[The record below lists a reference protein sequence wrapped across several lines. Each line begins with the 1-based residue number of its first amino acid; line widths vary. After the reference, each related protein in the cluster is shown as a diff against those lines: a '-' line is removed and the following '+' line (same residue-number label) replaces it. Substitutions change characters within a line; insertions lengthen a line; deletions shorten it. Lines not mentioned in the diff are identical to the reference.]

1 MKGAGDVREHVG
13 TALPWSQV
21 SERRSGSGSC
31 PIACIS
37 ASRSAF
43 LNRLRDRDPE
53 TAAEAVRNVR
63 QLVAVVVV
71 LARATSAVLDTLQSA
86 RQPMGGVRSL
96 RYAA

>member
-1 MKGAGDVREHVG
+1 MLVILGIGGAAVLAV
-13 TALPWSQV
+13 
-21 SERRSGSGSC
+21 
-31 PIACIS
+31 IA
-37 ASRSAF
+37 

-71 LARATSAVLDTLQSA
+71 LARATSAVLDALQSA

-96 RYAA
+96 RYEEEDWEEAD

>member
-1 MKGAGDVREHVG
+1 MIVILAIGGAAVLAV
-13 TALPWSQV
+13 
-21 SERRSGSGSC
+21 
-31 PIACIS
+31 IA
-37 ASRSAF
+37 

-71 LARATSAVLDTLQSA
+71 LARATSAVLDALQST

-96 RYAA
+96 RYEEEDWEEGD